1 MSVELHF
8 SHFKFRAETKK
19 VDISVRVQV
28 EKQSLKWRV
37 NRAIQVFPEA
47 QNKEKIQFHYILGS
61 FFLVFDSLFQFFP
74 ILDALF
80 KTTLLL
86 LEHRSAKIWL
96 GPAQ

>member
-47 QNKEKIQFHYILGS
+47 QNKENSVPLHSWIL
-61 FFLVFDSLFQFFP
+61 FFGV
-74 ILDALF
+74 
-80 KTTLLL
+80 
-86 LEHRSAKIWL
+86 
-96 GPAQ
+96 